1 MSSKLININK
11 NELFS
16 NENGNKLVEI
26 LKERNVILDGP
37 MGTMIQDFNLQE
49 NDFRGSRFNK
59 HPSDLKGNNDLL
71 VLTKPEIIEQIHIDF
86 LEAGSDIIETNTFS
100 STTISQADYGL
111 EAIVEELNIE
121 AAKIAKEAIKK
132 VSKKCRA
139 AQKVFKKC
147 QKSL

>member
-1 MSSKLININK
+1 MSSKLINTNK

-59 HPSDLKGNNDLL
+59 HTSDLKGNNDLL
-71 VLTKPEIIEQIHIDF
+71 VLTKP
-86 LEAGSDIIETNTFS
+86 
-100 STTISQADYGL
+100 
-111 EAIVEELNIE
+111 
-121 AAKIAKEAIKK
+121 
-132 VSKKCRA
+132 
-139 AQKVFKKC
+139 
-147 QKSL
+147 